1 MQESL
6 WTLTCL
12 VIAAGAYI
20 WLNISKHTDIAKEP
34 TPIVKI
40 EVPNK
45 VSNLAILGKQAFL
58 IK

>member
-1 MQESL
+1 MQKSL
-6 WTLTCL
+6 WTLTSL
-12 VIAAGAYI
+12 VIAAGVYI

-45 VSNLAILGKQAFL
+45 VSNLAMLGKQAF
-58 IK
+58 